1 MVLRMR
7 RMPPLPKGRGQG
19 WRGMALALVFCAV
32 IYGFWKNTEN
42 QMELIGQ
49 RGAVMDETGTLS
61 KDQLDNLRE
70 MAAALKDGYG
80 VKTRIVISKGEI
92 EWPKG
97 GETALELFI
106 AVAPDRSEAVMRFS
120 PLLRRGLD
128 EDFCYQL
135 QHSVL
140 NKLVGEGQIFQALAQ
155 SLTRLWQRLGVIS

>member
-7 RMPPLPKGRGQG
+7 RMPPFPKGRGQA
-19 WRGMALALVFCAV
+19 WRGMALVLVFCAV
-32 IYGFWKNTEN
+32 IYGFWKNTES

-70 MAAALKDGYG
+70 MAAALKNSYG
-80 VKTRIVISKGEI
+80 VKTLIVVSKGEI
-92 EWPKG
+92 EWPR
-97 GETALELFI
+97 GEEMPLELFI
-106 AVAPDRSEAVMRFS
+106 AVAPERSEAVMRFS

-135 QHSVL
+135 QHDVL
-140 NKLVGEGQIFQALAQ
+140 NKLLREGQIFQALAQ
-155 SLTRLWQRLGVIS
+155 SLTKLWQRLGAIS

>member
-32 IYGFWKNTEN
+32 IYGFWKNTES

-49 RGAVMDETGTLS
+49 RGAVRDETGMLA

-70 MAAALKDGYG
+70 MAAALKNSYG
-80 VKTRIVISKGEI
+80 VKTLIVISKDEI
-92 EWPKG
+92 QWPKG
-97 GETALELFI
+97 EEMPLELFI
-106 AVAPDRSEAVMRFS
+106 AVAPERSEAAMHFS

-135 QHSVL
+135 QHDVL
-140 NKLVGEGQIFQALAQ
+140 NKLVSEGQIFRALAQ
-155 SLTRLWQRLGVIS
+155 SLTKLWQRLGAIS